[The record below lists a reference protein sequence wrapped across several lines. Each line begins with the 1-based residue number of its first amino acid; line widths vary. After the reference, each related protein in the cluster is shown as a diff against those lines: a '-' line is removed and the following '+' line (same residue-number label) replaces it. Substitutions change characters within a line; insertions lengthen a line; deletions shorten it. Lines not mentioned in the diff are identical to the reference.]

1 MIPGSDFLKVM
12 IQGQPDEIDKL
23 EEDIRLLAIQFRL
36 FFSGVRKLPPTEDR
50 RRLEE
55 RMRDMTRGKLR
66 DNVSRFRHATL
77 NARYNRLQ
85 ELWSRQMREREEG
98 PIDFKQR
105 KAALEAADADGGTPE
120 PRRPPVTSTT
130 LDSYVRVSS
139 SSNGEAMNELHHL
152 ITEANQKLGKAAPT
166 VEQVRTLVEKQA
178 EQLRSKYGV
187 EAIAFKVETVDGK
200 VKLKA
205 KPVA

>member
-1 MIPGSDFLKVM
+1 MQL
-12 IQGQPDEIDKL
+12 GQPDEIDKL

-36 FFSGVRKLPPTEDR
+36 FFVGVRKLPPTEDR

-77 NARYNRLQ
+77 NARYNRFQ

-98 PIDFKQR
+98 PTDFKQR
-105 KAALEAADADGGTPE
+105 KAALEAEEIAEAAPE
-120 PRRPPVTSTT
+120 PKRPPVTSTVPH
-130 LDSYVRVSS
+130 SYVKVTN
-139 SSNGEAMNELHHL
+139 SSNGEAMKELHHL

-166 VEQVRTLVEKQA
+166 VEQVAALVEKQA
-178 EQLRSKYGV
+178 AQLRGKYGV